1 MTLPLIKKKTMQASL
16 SLKRVQTS
24 HMKFGK
30 LKLHVVECLTLKCHF
45 GLNRPTFATNMD
57 CSDYNLQVMDVNEKT
72 YKIDIDVLALTS
84 FSGWLNVSQNNKT
97 GSTLSGE
104 IPAILLVHTTVLC
117 GPLRVSCSETMKTLK
132 LPAAVWERDWRL

>member
-1 MTLPLIKKKTMQASL
+1 MWSK
-16 SLKRVQTS
+16 
-24 HMKFGK
+24 
-30 LKLHVVECLTLKCHF
+30 CLTLKCHF

-117 GPLRVSCSETMKTLK
+117 GPLRVSRSASGSGLGT
-132 LPAAVWERDWRL
+132 RLAFINWGLTFISI

>member
-1 MTLPLIKKKTMQASL
+1 M
-16 SLKRVQTS
+16 
-24 HMKFGK
+24 
-30 LKLHVVECLTLKCHF
+30 VECLTLKCHF

-72 YKIDIDVLALTS
+72 YKIDIDVLTLTS

-117 GPLRVSCSETMKTLK
+117 GPLRVSRSASGSGLGT
-132 LPAAVWERDWRL
+132 RLAFINWGLTFISI